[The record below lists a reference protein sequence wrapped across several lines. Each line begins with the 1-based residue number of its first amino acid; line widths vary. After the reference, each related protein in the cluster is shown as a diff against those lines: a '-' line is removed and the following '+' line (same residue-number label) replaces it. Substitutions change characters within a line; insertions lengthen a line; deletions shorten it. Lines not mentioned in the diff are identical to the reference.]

1 MNEQEQGQKRF
12 ALAGQ
17 NDEEAVRFDQ
27 AIFIGRTPQ
36 AEFENSLVDVD
47 FVLEYSGVSRI
58 HARICPDETGVWVED
73 LGSRNGTF
81 VNDQRV
87 DKRTKAVNR
96 DRIRFELQEF
106 KLIDHD
112 AVDEPARRESVDTF
126 ASVFRAVE
134 EAVPEAGDDEGK
146 KGGTIMLPINR
157 NLPPGWIDDRQ
168 AGTLFM
174 RPEDLD
180 QSSIAPDL
188 DRLEEQA
195 DGPTLLILS
204 GDEAGRPFKLESSS
218 EINFWNIGKESAEHD
233 LSIVINDPSVSD
245 FHAKL
250 VRRGDRWKIIDQMST
265 NHIYINGNQFTVA
278 YLASKDHIR
287 FGRVESL
294 LLLPQSKRM
303 DQGKSEKSGLFRRL
317 LNALGIGK

>member
-36 AEFENSLVDVD
+36 AEFANSLVEVD
-47 FVLEYSGVSRI
+47 LVLEGSGVSRI

-81 VNDQRV
+81 VNDHRV
-87 DKRTKAVNR
+87 GERIKAVDR
-96 DRIRFELQEF
+96 DRIRFDLLEF
-106 KLIDHD
+106 KLIDRD
-112 AVDEPARRESVDTF
+112 AEVTQRDSADAF
-126 ASVFRAVE
+126 ASVFRPVE
-134 EAVPEAGDDEGK
+134 EAVPEAGDDEGE
-146 KGGTIMLPINR
+146 KGVTIMMPIDR
-157 NLPPGWIDDRQ
+157 NLPPGWIDDNK

-180 QSSIAPDL
+180 QQSIAPDA
-188 DRLEEQA
+188 DKLEEQA

-204 GDEAGRPFKLESSS
+204 GGEAGRPFKLESSG
-218 EINFWNIGKESAEHD
+218 EINFWNIGKGSAEHD

-265 NHIYINGNQFTVA
+265 NHMYINGNRFNAA

-294 LLLPQSKRM
+294 LLLPKSGRGQE
-303 DQGKSEKSGLFRRL
+303 GKSGKSGLFRRL

>member
-17 NDEEAVRFDQ
+17 NDEEAVRFNHS
-27 AIFIGRTPQ
+27 IIVGRTPQ
-36 AEFENSLVDVD
+36 AMFANSVVDVD
-47 FVLEYSGVSRI
+47 LVLEGSGVSRI
-58 HARICPDETGVWVED
+58 HARIWPDETGVWIED

-81 VNDQRV
+81 VNDHRV
-87 DKRTKAVNR
+87 GERVKAVNR
-96 DRIRFELQEF
+96 DRIRFDLLEF

-112 AVDEPARRESVDTF
+112 AVDELTQRISVDSF
-126 ASVFRAVE
+126 ASVFRPVE

-146 KGGTIMLPINR
+146 KGGTIVMPINR
-157 NLPPGWIDDRQ
+157 NLPPTWIDDSP

-174 RPEDLD
+174 RPEDLE
-180 QSSIAPDL
+180 QYSISPDA

-204 GDEAGRPFKLESSS
+204 GDEAGRPFKLQSSG
-218 EINFWNIGKESAEHD
+218 EINFWNIGKGSGKHD

-265 NHIYINGNQFTVA
+265 NHMYINGNRFNSA

-287 FGRVESL
+287 FGQVESL
-294 LLLPQSKRM
+294 LLLPNSRRR
-303 DQGKSEKSGLFRRL
+303 GKSGKSGLLRRL
-317 LNALGIGK
+317 LNAIGIGR

>member
-1 MNEQEQGQKRF
+1 MNEQEQGQTRF

-17 NDEEAVRFDQ
+17 NDEEAVRFNH

-36 AEFENSLVDVD
+36 AEFANSLVDVD
-47 FVLEYSGVSRI
+47 LVLEGSGVSRI
-58 HARICPDETGVWVED
+58 HARISPDETGVWVED

-81 VNDQRV
+81 VNGQRIGE
-87 DKRTKAVNR
+87 RIKAVDR
-96 DRIRFELQEF
+96 DRIRFDLLEF
-106 KLIDHD
+106 KLIDRD
-112 AVDEPARRESVDTF
+112 AVDEVTQRNPADVF

-134 EAVPEAGDDEGK
+134 AAVPEARDDEGE
-146 KGGTIMLPINR
+146 KGVTIMMPINR

-180 QSSIAPDL
+180 QHSIAPDA

-204 GDEAGRPFKLESSS
+204 GDEAGRPFKLESSG
-218 EINFWNIGKESAEHD
+218 EINFWNIGKGSAEHD

-265 NHIYINGNQFTVA
+265 NYMYVNGNRFNAA

-294 LLLPQSKRM
+294 LLLPKSARGQEDKS
-303 DQGKSEKSGLFRRL
+303 GKSSWLRRL
-317 LNALGIGK
+317 LHAIGNGS